1 MKSKL
6 RIVGIVIAIFLI
18 IPVALPFFINVNAF
32 RPRLESELT
41 ETLGR
46 QVKVGNLGLSILSG
60 SVSADDLSIADD
72 PAFSQSSF
80 VRAKSLKVG
89 VEWMPLIMSR
99 TLQVTGL
106 TLDRPEITLLR
117 SASGKWNF
125 SSLGGKSEE
134 GPSKPA
140 SNPAKSATPELSV
153 NRLNVSNGR
162 LVIGKV
168 QSQQKPQVYDKVN
181 IEVRDISSTSQF
193 PFTLT
198 AKLPG
203 SGDLKLE
210 GKAGPINSEDTAL
223 TPLQAGIKVHQLDLA
238 ASGFVEPASGI
249 AGLVDFDGTVT
260 SDGRQVRTTGTLKAD
275 KLKLNAKATAARRPV
290 EVKYSLNHD
299 LQKQSGTLSQGDIS
313 IGKAVARLTGNYRTR
328 ADSTLLDMKL
338 VGQNMPVDELQAM
351 LPALGVILPSGASLN
366 GGTLSTN
373 LNITGPLD
381 KVASTGPIKLSNTK
395 LAGFDLGSKMSA
407 IASLTGGKTGPDT
420 SIQNLSTNVY
430 VAPNGIRTEQIN
442 LVIPALGEITGTGTI
457 SPSKALDFK
466 MSAKFAG
473 GSLVGGLTQL
483 TALKNASGGNIPFLI
498 QGTTSSP
505 TFLPDVKAMMG
516 AKMKGLSP
524 GNATPG
530 QSAVEA
536 LTNLFGKKKQK

>member
-181 IEVRDISSTSQF
+181 IEVRDISSM
-193 PFTLT
+193 FTL
-198 AKLPG
+198 
-203 SGDLKLE
+203 S
-210 GKAGPINSEDTAL
+210 
-223 TPLQAGIKVHQLDLA
+223 
-238 ASGFVEPASGI
+238 
-249 AGLVDFDGTVT
+249 
-260 SDGRQVRTTGTLKAD
+260 
-275 KLKLNAKATAARRPV
+275 
-290 EVKYSLNHD
+290 
-299 LQKQSGTLSQGDIS
+299 
-313 IGKAVARLTGNYRTR
+313 
-328 ADSTLLDMKL
+328 
-338 VGQNMPVDELQAM
+338 
-351 LPALGVILPSGASLN
+351 
-366 GGTLSTN
+366 
-373 LNITGPLD
+373 
-381 KVASTGPIKLSNTK
+381 
-395 LAGFDLGSKMSA
+395 
-407 IASLTGGKTGPDT
+407 
-420 SIQNLSTNVY
+420 
-430 VAPNGIRTEQIN
+430 
-442 LVIPALGEITGTGTI
+442 
-457 SPSKALDFK
+457 
-466 MSAKFAG
+466 
-473 GSLVGGLTQL
+473 
-483 TALKNASGGNIPFLI
+483 
-498 QGTTSSP
+498 
-505 TFLPDVKAMMG
+505 
-516 AKMKGLSP
+516 
-524 GNATPG
+524 
-530 QSAVEA
+530 
-536 LTNLFGKKKQK
+536 